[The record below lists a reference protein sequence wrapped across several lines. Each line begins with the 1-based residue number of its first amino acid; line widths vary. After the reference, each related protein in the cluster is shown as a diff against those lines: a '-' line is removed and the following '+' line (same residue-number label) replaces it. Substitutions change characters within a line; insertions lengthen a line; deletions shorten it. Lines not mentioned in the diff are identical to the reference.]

1 MKEKNTDSPR
11 VSIFDLIENGLHTN
25 EVAYEGAKVL
35 LDLYVQLDAIKN
47 VVTNKKD
54 KKGVYANDLSD
65 DPNSILC
72 VTIIDWMEQ
81 ELKKIE
87 KHYDKTLNVNH
98 YRKYE
103 DES

>member
-1 MKEKNTDSPR
+1 MKEKNTDSQSF
-11 VSIFDLIENGLHTN
+11 SIFDLIEKGLHTN

-35 LDLYVQLDAIKN
+35 MDLHVQLNAIKN
-47 VVTNKKD
+47 VVKSKKD

-87 KHYDKTLNVNH
+87 KHYNKTLNVNH
-98 YRKYE
+98 YER
-103 DES
+103 